1 MCKSLVNH
9 RSLRSEN
16 LVAFKSRWW
25 TVLRTTTGFVL
36 VVIRDVCLCFCLE
49 ITIFCMLPKSGKSS
63 STSLLSLPR
72 YPTSALSP
80 CWLSAYGVDL
90 SMFVVWLVCRLDPN
104 TALPSAADLKL
115 QAQLGVYVCM
125 CVTNVFSCMLYQV
138 ASIAVLFQGTKT
150 SCCSSHCHCS
160 TS

>member
-1 MCKSLVNH
+1 MTNRPIVSLIGPSDNWRRHRAVPGLVSMCKSLVNH

-25 TVLRTTTGFVL
+25 TVLRTTTGFIL
-36 VVIRDVCLCFCLE
+36 VVIRNVCLCFCLE

-104 TALPSAADLKL
+104 TALPSAADLET
-115 QAQLGVYVCM
+115 AGAAGCVCMYVC
-125 CVTNVFSCMLYQV
+125 V
-138 ASIAVLFQGTKT
+138 
-150 SCCSSHCHCS
+150 
-160 TS
+160 